1 MNSESQ
7 AVSNAQAQSA
17 GEPRRATP
25 VVQTAG
31 VSKSFGMVTAL
42 YHVDLTIRA
51 GEVLSVFGPNGSGK
65 TTLLRILATLSQPDE
80 GFVVINGFDVSKQPE
95 AARSTTGF
103 VAHASLLYGDLTV
116 WENLRFHARMF
127 GIEDVESR
135 VGQVAERMNVTD
147 RLGQKVRTLSH
158 GYQKRVS
165 FARALLHRP
174 RLLLLDEPFTGL
186 DRGTVRVLDRLL
198 RDFAAVGG
206 AVLLTTHSVEL
217 GVEVA
222 DRVAILASGRFAFES
237 DAGNVTAAQ
246 FAEIY
251 DQTTGIVA

>member
-1 MNSESQ
+1 
-7 AVSNAQAQSA
+7 
-17 GEPRRATP
+17 
-25 VVQTAG
+25 
-31 VSKSFGMVTAL
+31 MVTAL